1 MSKEVSSVYKHHMGV
16 SCQISVSTT
25 GNQFLSPSLIPLHL
39 SIIISSWGHHYY
51 SLFGP
56 LPPFFPFWTL
66 QTDWLLKNQI
76 WTYFFPAQPLSLTP
90 HCPQDKYTL
99 HARAEL
105 SPCGLRQLPLLP
117 SSSLA
122 LSPLGHVPWVS
133 ATLQEERIILYPKL
147 FLLCRENRS
156 ESNKLPLCILKS
168 SSKDCLTISREHGWK
183 DSYIGWEAHSNQPLL
198 WFFKTQLIA

>member
-1 MSKEVSSVYKHHMGV
+1 MSKEVSSVCKHHMEV

-39 SIIISSWGHHYY
+39 SIIISSWGHRYC

-56 LPPFFPFWTL
+56 LPPLFPFWTL

-105 SPCGLRQLPLLP
+105 SPCGLPQLPFLP

-122 LSPLGHVPWVS
+122 LSPLGHVPWAS
-133 ATLQEERIILYPKL
+133 ATLKEERIILYPKL

-156 ESNKLPLCILKS
+156 ESNSFPCVFSRVQARIVWPSPGNTVERILILGGKLIPTSHCYG
-168 SSKDCLTISREHGWK
+168 SSK
-183 DSYIGWEAHSNQPLL
+183 HS
-198 WFFKTQLIA
+198 